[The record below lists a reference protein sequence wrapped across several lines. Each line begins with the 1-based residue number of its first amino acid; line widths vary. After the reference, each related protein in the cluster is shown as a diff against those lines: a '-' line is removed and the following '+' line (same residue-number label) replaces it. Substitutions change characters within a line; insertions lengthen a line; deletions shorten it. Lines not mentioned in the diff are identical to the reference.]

1 MIHLRRRCGYI
12 RPRPQADVAAP
23 SAQMDHLLHLLL
35 FRGLCYIHNEIIA
48 SNFTDLDTG
57 TRFVVD
63 ATQGVRTAKQY
74 DARAV
79 RTSRRVAPHLEL
91 ASRLAGARA
100 RLREHGKAAS
110 WQHGRAITWDTFNPT
125 F

>member
-35 FRGLCYIHNEIIA
+35 ICGLCYVHNELLA

-63 ATQGVRTAKQY
+63 AAQGVSTAKQY
-74 DARAV
+74 DARAE

-100 RLREHGKAAS
+100 RLEDLGKAA
-110 WQHGRAITWDTFNPT
+110 I
-125 F
+125 